1 VECGRRVRG
10 LAWGDRCAECQ
21 IRRRRRANRL
31 ASRISL
37 GATVLMAAYVAFLR
51 PTGPTA
57 QFYAVV
63 GVLAVYIIVR
73 RIAAR
78 LAMEFLPAE
87 SAGSTPENP
96 TS

>member
-1 VECGRRVRG
+1 VRG
-10 LAWGDRCAECQ
+10 LAWGNRCAECQ

-37 GATVLMAAYVAFLR
+37 AATALMAVYVAFLK
-51 PTGPTA
+51 PHDPTA

-78 LAMEFLPAE
+78 LAMEFLPSE
-87 SAGSTPENP
+87 PDGSTPENP